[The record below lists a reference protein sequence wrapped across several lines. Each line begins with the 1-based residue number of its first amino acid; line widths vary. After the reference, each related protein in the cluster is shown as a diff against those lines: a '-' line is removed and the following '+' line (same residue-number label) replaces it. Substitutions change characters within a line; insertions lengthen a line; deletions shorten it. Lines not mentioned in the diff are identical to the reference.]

1 VDVEG
6 CVTVTLKNDFIDA
19 DVAATVHAGHHNALA
34 TIVNNLVFNVKNYG
48 AVGDGTADDT
58 AAIQATLDAAKAATT
73 LKGSVYFPRGSYKV
87 TQSLNA
93 TGFGSVGTA
102 FFGDGIGSSQI
113 SAVLTEAYP
122 VIDFTGTGRSHLSDL
137 WIHGGATGLQ
147 TCATLH
153 ARQVTTNAGDGA
165 KVQSFF
171 IDGTFSKVGMAFIS
185 ADLSSVRDSGITGPT
200 GIVVEVTDV
209 LAVGSKFATF
219 SSTTGNTIFVV
230 DECAINA
237 TARAGIL
244 YGTGATLSIRDSYV
258 NLSAAAAAGIEVLS
272 STGSKWVIADNYRV
286 ESNGSTTDTCVLLC
300 KSGATSSA
308 GKLTGSWNLNNNG
321 AIVKFED
328 STCNLHSYEIKGTI
342 GFTGTGTPKFFS
354 GAGNWRNCQI
364 WNIQPVG
371 LITDMGTSCWNN
383 VVYHQSASVSW
394 TFPAGYV
401 NVQFNETSQTGL
413 AGSPPDIQ
421 VFTATGTWTK
431 PSAAKTVDVTV
442 IPPGGAGGS
451 GRRGAVSTVRCGG
464 GGGGTGF
471 VTRRQFSA
479 ADLGS
484 TVAITIPAVTTGGAA
499 ITADDTSGANGGGF
513 PIALFGTACSAE
525 GGGGGNGG
533 TASAGVGGLGNTG
546 VVNTGTGSGSPAST
560 TGGAGVGTNP
570 SLVGPGSGASGGGIT
585 AANVAG
591 AGAAAGGSY
600 LGSTAGGGTAGVVD
614 STSPTGGTAAT
625 IKGTPGPGAG
635 SGAASIT
642 TAAQTGAN
650 AVNYGG
656 GGGGGGASLNGNNS
670 GGGGNGGPGA
680 VLVIT
685 YF

>member
-1 VDVEG
+1 MVAPL
-6 CVTVTLKNDFIDA
+6 TSNFIDTDA
-19 DVAATVHAGHHNALA
+19 TATVHAAHHNALA
-34 TIVNNLVFNVKNYG
+34 SATNSNTVFNVKSYG
-48 AVGDGTADDT
+48 AVGDGSADDT

-73 LKGSVYFPRGSYKV
+73 LKGSVYFPRGIYKV

-93 TGFGSVGTA
+93 TGFGSVGTS

-122 VIDFTGTGRSHLSDL
+122 VIDFTGTGRSHLHDL

-165 KVQSFF
+165 KIRSIF
-171 IDGTFSKVGMAFIS
+171 IDGTFALAGMAFVS
-185 ADLSSVRDSGITGPT
+185 ADISSIRDSGITGPV

-219 SSTTGNTIFVV
+219 ASTTGNTIFVA

-237 TARAGIL
+237 TARAGVL

-258 NLSAAAAAGIEVLS
+258 NLSGAAAAGIEVLS
-272 STGSKWVIADNYRV
+272 SSGSKWVNADNYRV
-286 ESNGSTTDTCVLLC
+286 ESNGSTTDTCVLLV
-300 KSGATSSA
+300 KSGAGSA
-308 GKLTGSWNLNNNG
+308 GGKLTGSWSLNNNG
-321 AIVKFED
+321 AVVKFED
-328 STCNLHSYEIKGTI
+328 STSFLHNFHLMGTM

-354 GAGNWRNCQI
+354 GTGNFRNCQI
-364 WNIQPVG
+364 WNLQPVG

-383 VVYHQSASVSW
+383 VVYHQSAAVSW
-394 TFPAGYV
+394 TFPSGYV

-421 VFTATGTWTK
+421 VFTASGTWTK

-484 TVAITIPAVTTGGAA
+484 TVTITIPAVTTGGAA
-499 ITADDTSGANGGGF
+499 ITADDTNGANGGGY

-525 GGGGGNGG
+525 GGGGGSGG
-533 TASAGVGGLGNTG
+533 TATAGVGGLGNTG
-546 VVNTGTGSGSPAST
+546 VVNTGTGSGAPAST
-560 TGGAGVGTNP
+560 TGAAGIGANP

-585 AANVAG
+585 SANVAG
-591 AGAAAGGSY
+591 AGAAASGSY
-600 LGSTAGGGTAGVVD
+600 LGSTSGGGAGGVVD

-642 TAAQTGAN
+642 TAAQPGAN

-670 GGGGNGGPGA
+670 GAGGNGGPGA